1 MPFRAGVCRDC
12 LPEWHFL
19 SEIFSSILILNYF
32 YMKHLFLGLFGLLL
46 TLPVSAQDF
55 MDRLERVENGKGRV
69 VVHQDPAIERLVNGS
84 PEKKAGQQTD
94 RAVQSPVLKKNDP
107 DSSTSIVKSDTTS
120 PKVYRSKYTTVGYRI
135 QVYSGGNSRAAR
147 EQAMRKG
154 NLVKKYFSGIPVYTH
169 FYSPRWTCRIGDFRS
184 YDEASRALSE
194 LKSTGAFGEAVIV
207 KCKIQ
212 VAN

>member
-94 RAVQSPVLKKNDP
+94 
-107 DSSTSIVKSDTTS
+107 IIS
-120 PKVYRSKYTTVGYRI
+120 PKQHLVPHFLTY
-135 QVYSGGNSRAAR
+135 
-147 EQAMRKG
+147 RKG
-154 NLVKKYFSGIPVYTH
+154 WYGGPSLYHCIHRLP
-169 FYSPRWTCRIGDFRS
+169 
-184 YDEASRALSE
+184 A
-194 LKSTGAFGEAVIV
+194 
-207 KCKIQ
+207 
-212 VAN
+212 